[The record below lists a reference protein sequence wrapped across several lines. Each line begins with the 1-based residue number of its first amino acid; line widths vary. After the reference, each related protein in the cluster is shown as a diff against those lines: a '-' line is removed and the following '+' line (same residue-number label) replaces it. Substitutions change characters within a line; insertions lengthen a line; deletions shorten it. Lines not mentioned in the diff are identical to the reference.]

1 MNQKG
6 IKDMTTLKRT
16 IKTPNRLS
24 YNTYGTDK
32 EYIER
37 LEKHLLS
44 PLQGMEM
51 LEGDIYMSDYRELI
65 SALWLIQNKDK

>member
-1 MNQKG
+1 MN
-6 IKDMTTLKRT
+6 MTTLKRT
-16 IKTPNRLS
+16 LKTPNRLS

-51 LEGDIYMSDYRELI
+51 MEGDMCMSDYRSL
-65 SALWLIQNKDK
+65 LQGKWLIENKDQ

>member
-1 MNQKG
+1 
-6 IKDMTTLKRT
+6 MTTSKRT

-44 PLQGMEM
+44 PLQGIEM
-51 LEGDIYMSDYRELI
+51 LEGDMYMKFEFNS
-65 SALWLIQNKDK
+65 

>member
-1 MNQKG
+1 
-6 IKDMTTLKRT
+6 MTTSKRT
-16 IKTPNRLS
+16 LKTPNRLS

-32 EYIER
+32 EYIKR
-37 LEKHLLS
+37 LEKHLLA